1 MGDPGPSSSR
11 WHCGVRYER
20 ISNDDGA
27 DAKQATEYLDEIDG
41 VQNADKPKRGL
52 EAPGLVRNL
61 TAEERTKLE
70 KKLVRKIDLRLLPP
84 VIIMYIMNYL
94 DRNNI
99 ATARLAGTPGLEEDL
114 KMTDSQYE
122 TCVSILFVGYILMQ
136 IPSNLFLNKVGKPA
150 LYLPGVMVVWGII
163 STVTAAAHNFAGLVV
178 IRFFLGFVEAA
189 YFPGCLFFLSCWYTR
204 KELAFRSAVLY
215 SGSLISGA
223 FAGLI
228 AAGITDGMDRK
239 LGLPAWK
246 WLFIIEGAVT
256 IVIAIVCFFILPNF
270 PRTTTWLTE
279 EERQLAVWRLQEDI
293 GVDDWVNSEEQS
305 FWHGMFL
312 AFKDIKVW
320 ILMVMLLGI
329 VSAASVTNF
338 FPTVVQTLG
347 YSNIISL
354 LLTAPP
360 YVLAVFTAFANA
372 IHADKTGERF
382 LHITIPLLVGMVSFI
397 LAAATTSTAPRYL
410 AMMLMVPGI
419 YTGYVIVLAWISN
432 TIPRPP
438 AKRAAALAAINAV
451 SNASSIYA
459 SYMYS
464 GGPRFIVAFSVN
476 CGTLFLAILMAALLR
491 VTLVRLNK
499 KLDRGEEVE
508 GAISGASVGEGAAMR
523 KGFRFLV

>member
-1 MGDPGPSSSR
+1 MSAHGPPS
-11 WHCGVRYER
+11 ER
-20 ISNDDGA
+20 ISNEEPNMD
-27 DAKQATEYLDEIDG
+27 KQATEFLDEIEAAQDAG
-41 VQNADKPKRGL
+41 KPSRAL
-52 EAPGLVRNL
+52 EAPPLVRDMSP
-61 TAEERTKLE
+61 ADRERLE
-70 KKLVRKIDLRLLPP
+70 KKLVRKIDFRLLPP

-114 KMTDSQYE
+114 NMTDSQYE

-136 IPSNLFLNKVGKPA
+136 IPSNLFLNKIGKPA
-150 LYLPGVMVVWGII
+150 IYLPACMVVWGFI
-163 STVTAAAHNFAGLVV
+163 SLATALAKNFAGLVS

-189 YFPGCLFFLSCWYTR
+189 YFPGCLFYLSCWYTR

-228 AAGITDGMDRK
+228 AAGITSGMDRK

-256 IVIAIVCFFILPNF
+256 VVIAVICLFIMPNF
-270 PRTTTWLTE
+270 PRTTPWLSE

-293 GVDDWVNSEEQS
+293 GVDDWTSSEEQS
-305 FWHGMFL
+305 FWHGMIL

-320 ILMVMLLGI
+320 ILMICLLGI

-338 FPTVVQTLG
+338 FPSVVQSLG
-347 YSNIISL
+347 YSNLISL

-360 YVLAVFTAFANA
+360 YVLAVFTAFGNA

-382 LHITIPLLVGMVSFI
+382 LHISIPLLVGMASFI
-397 LAAATTSTAPRYL
+397 LAAATTGTAPRYV
-410 AMMLMVPGI
+410 AMMLMVPSI
-419 YTGYVIVLAWISN
+419 YAGYVIVLAWISN

-459 SYMYS
+459 SYMY
-464 GGPRFIVAFSVN
+464 GGAPRYIVAFSVN
-476 CGTLFLAILMAALLR
+476 CATLFLAIVMAAVLR
-491 VTLVRLNK
+491 ILLVRLNK
-499 KLDRGEEVE
+499 KLDRGEPVD
-508 GAISGASVGEGAAMR
+508 GAISGASVGEGDAMR